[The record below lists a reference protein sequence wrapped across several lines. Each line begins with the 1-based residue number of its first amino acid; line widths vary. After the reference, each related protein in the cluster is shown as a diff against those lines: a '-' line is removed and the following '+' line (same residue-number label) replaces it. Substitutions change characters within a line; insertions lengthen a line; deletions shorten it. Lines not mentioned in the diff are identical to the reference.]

1 MKANDTQL
9 KDEFLEQMYRSF
21 QGIKSDKGAKSANLD
36 GEFCLK
42 YPISNNN
49 IFKYPMAHE
58 LNVTEF
64 SYIFEYSPEKQ
75 TYKSWKKMLY
85 SVISIL

>member
-1 MKANDTQL
+1 MYLLEKNRTEKYLDLAEFNRCMKANDTQL

-21 QGIKSDKGAKSANLD
+21 QGIKNDKGAKSANLD

-49 IFKYPMAHE
+49 IKYLMGHV

-64 SYIFEYSPEKQ
+64 NS
-75 TYKSWKKMLY
+75 
-85 SVISIL
+85 